1 MKDVSVCEITSSEIA
16 KRNEKLNLDVIFSEA
31 KAMPGTSKMHFFKLV
46 NDEVVTYVL
55 SRDNQQETSKED
67 EASQSRGE

>member
-31 KAMPGTSKMHFFKLV
+31 KAIPSIAKMHFFKLV

-55 SRDNQQETSKED
+55 SRDNEQETSKED
-67 EASQSRGE
+67 EATQSSGE